1 MSLAPQGARIFP
13 LRSGTKIPAGGRG
26 HLDAIDVSTYNPNAN
41 WENYGIA
48 LDNQWIVVDVDDPD
62 KWRASVDQVISHDY
76 IVNNYIVNTWTQETK
91 RGWHWLFKQPAGFKG
106 KNVKLPNG
114 AGDIKCNG
122 YIVGPGS
129 VVDNFKYIVSNS
141 AAVAAAP
148 QWLLDLCQAPST
160 VLGLET
166 DKVDD
171 KQLQVKEGEGRNQFL
186 TRVAGSLRGFGLS
199 GKQTKAIVRSVNARV
214 CVPPLTHAE
223 IKSTIDQSIE
233 KWKQGEVS
241 LDGPFVPAGW
251 VSDIDVESIEE
262 PISWWEWGFIPKNA
276 LVLQYGDGGI
286 GKSTLVAWLAAK
298 ITRAGG
304 RVGVVT
310 REDPFRLFAIRARLS
325 GSVPGQIFGVK
336 SGDIILPRDTAKLE
350 EIIKELKLD
359 FLYFDSI
366 AANLETNPSWNAG
379 EKARN
384 GLSPLAEI
392 ATTAACTIFG
402 TFHTNKAGTYM
413 GSTEMENVCR
423 VLIKT
428 TKADGPEAPLTWSI
442 KKSNFKHPKY
452 SLQFNL
458 EESTWADPSTGEVQR
473 EEQRDGTLVEAKF
486 SYAKEIENLPENHIN
501 MNSIT
506 DGSVQADGKRTL
518 IDFLGNLPGSAIESF
533 KLLEYMEGEGFT
545 GGTYKRI
552 IAELIEDKVL
562 EPEGSNR
569 NRVYKLL

>member
-1 MSLAPQGARIFP
+1 M
-13 LRSGTKIPAGGRG
+13 
-26 HLDAIDVSTYNPNAN
+26 
-41 WENYGIA
+41 
-48 LDNQWIVVDVDDPD
+48 
-62 KWRASVDQVISHDY
+62 
-76 IVNNYIVNTWTQETK
+76 
-91 RGWHWLFKQPAGFKG
+91 
-106 KNVKLPNG
+106 
-114 AGDIKCNG
+114 
-122 YIVGPGS
+122 
-129 VVDNFKYIVSNS
+129 
-141 AAVAAAP
+141 
-148 QWLLDLCQAPST
+148 
-160 VLGLET
+160 
-166 DKVDD
+166 
-171 KQLQVKEGEGRNQFL
+171 
-186 TRVAGSLRGFGLS
+186 
-199 GKQTKAIVRSVNARV
+199 
-214 CVPPLTHAE
+214 
-223 IKSTIDQSIE
+223 
-233 KWKQGEVS
+233 
-241 LDGPFVPAGW
+241 
-251 VSDIDVESIEE
+251 ESIEE

-304 RVGVVT
+304 RVGIVT

-336 SGDIILPRDTAKLE
+336 NGDIILPRDAAKLE

-458 EESTWADPSTGEVQR
+458 EESTWADPSTGEVQM